1 MNAPCYVLFGP
12 PGAGKGTQAVKLCER
27 LNAVHLSTGE
37 MLRSAVQS
45 ASNLGRQVA
54 SILDA
59 GHLVPD
65 DVMVP
70 LVEERVAAVEAEQG
84 ILFDGFPR
92 TLEQARALEAILER
106 QNRSLEAALFL
117 DVPHEELKARVL
129 VRGRRD
135 DTEAVIEERLAV
147 YERETAPLRD
157 YYEQRGLLHSVNGSG
172 TVDEV
177 MEQLLETVE
186 RVAK

>member
-12 PGAGKGTQAVKLCER
+12 PGAGKGTQAERLCEQ

-45 ASNLGRQVA
+45 GSDLGRQVS

-70 LVEERVAAVEAEQG
+70 LMEERVAAVDAEQS

-92 TLEQARALEAILER
+92 TLEQAKALEGILER
-106 QNRSLEAALFL
+106 QHRSLEAALFL
-117 DVPHEELKARVL
+117 DVPHEELKLRAL
-129 VRGRRD
+129 ARGRRD
-135 DTEAVIEERLAV
+135 DTEAVIEERITV

-157 YYEQRGLLHSVNGSG
+157 YYEQQGLLHSVNGSG

-177 MEQLLETVE
+177 TEQLLETVDQ
-186 RVAK
+186 ASK